1 MPGRLVGVMDV
12 EIRFTDATY
21 ETVYMVDL
29 VKIHDDHLSL
39 YVAADEAVMVNTDI
53 GPQLAAHRHA
63 GSFPLINIH
72 RWKVVKP

>member
-1 MPGRLVGVMDV
+1 MDV

-39 YVAADEAVMVNTDI
+39 YVKANGSVMVDTPI
-53 GPQLAAHRHA
+53 GPQVAAHQHA

>member
-1 MPGRLVGVMDV
+1 MDV

-39 YVAADEAVMVNTDI
+39 YTKAEGKVMVEVE
-53 GPQLAAHRHA
+53 GKLEEAAHQHA